1 MTRHKIATREE
12 WLTARLELLEA
23 EKELT
28 RRSDELAR
36 RRQALPWVRLDKAYR
51 FETREGTASLAD
63 LFGGRHQLLVQHF
76 MLGPGWE
83 QGCPSC
89 SFMADHADGMLVH
102 LAHRDTSFAA
112 ISRAPL
118 VEIERYRKRM
128 GWRFQWA
135 SSYGSDFNRDFGVS
149 FTPDE
154 VAAGELRYNYRV
166 SSSNVNDELPGISA
180 FYRDDDGTV
189 FHTYSAY
196 GRGVEVMM
204 GTYRMLDLTSRG
216 RDERDV
222 PNKMEW
228 VRRHD
233 EYHNRPGEMA

>member
-1 MTRHKIATREE
+1 MTGHRIATREE
-12 WLTARLELLEA
+12 WLAARLELLEA
-23 EKELT
+23 EKAHR

-36 RRQALPWVRLDKAYR
+36 QRQALPWVRLDKDYH
-51 FETREGTASLAD
+51 FETNEGAVSLAD
-63 LFGGRHQLLVQHF
+63 LFDGRHQLLVQHF

-89 SFMADHADGMLVH
+89 SFMADHTDGMLVH

-128 GWRFQWA
+128 GWRFRWA
-135 SSYGSDFNRDFGVS
+135 SSYGNDFNRDFGVS

-154 VAAGELRYNYRV
+154 VAAGELHYNYRV

-180 FYRDDDGTV
+180 FYRDDNGTV
-189 FHTYSAY
+189 FHTYSTY

-233 EYHNRPGEMA
+233 EYGKRSGEQA

>member
-1 MTRHKIATREE
+1 MARPRVTTREA

-23 EKELT
+23 EKEFT
-28 RRSDELAR
+28 ERSDELAR
-36 RRQALPWVRLDKAYR
+36 RRQALPWVRIDTEYR
-51 FETREGTASLAD
+51 FETADGTSTLAE
-63 LFGGRHQLLVQHF
+63 LFDGRHQLLMQHF
-76 MLGPGWE
+76 MLGPDWD

-89 SFMADHADGMLVH
+89 SFMADHTDGMLVH
-102 LAHRDTSFAA
+102 LAHRDTSFVAV
-112 ISRAPL
+112 SRAPL
-118 VEIERYRKRM
+118 VEIERYRRRM
-128 GWRFQWA
+128 GWKFNWV

-149 FTPDE
+149 FTRDE
-154 VAAGELRYNYRV
+154 VATGELRYNYRI
-166 SSSNVNDELPGISA
+166 SPSHLGEELPGVSA

-189 FHTYSAY
+189 FHTYSTY

-204 GTYRMLDLTSRG
+204 GTYRMLDLTPKG

-233 EYHNRPGEMA
+233 EYDKRPGARA